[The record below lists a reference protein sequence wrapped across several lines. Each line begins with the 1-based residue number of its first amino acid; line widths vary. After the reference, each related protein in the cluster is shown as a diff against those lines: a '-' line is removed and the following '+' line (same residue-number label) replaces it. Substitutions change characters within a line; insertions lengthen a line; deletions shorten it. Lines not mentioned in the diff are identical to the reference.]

1 MAFEPNAVQ
10 QPLARAGILA
20 LFGGFPCVFYLLAAA
35 LLARLSLYGGD
46 APAFAPGQLAEQRE
60 RA

>member
-10 QPLARAGILA
+10 QPLAKAGILT

-35 LLARLSLYGGD
+35 LLLARLSLTRRYSVRRSG
-46 APAFAPGQLAEQRE
+46 LVVCEWIIR
-60 RA
+60 